1 MPWRANCLNL
11 IRLLGSGESESHH
24 EVSSVPQGSR
34 DTDAAGSSWGFSQR
48 KPLPGTCP
56 ILSEELWE
64 AVNAPTSANCREQHR
79 LCKGTNTQQRVPDTQ
94 CKRVITTLFA
104 VHAEQRL
111 IKRPVYNNQAWIPV
125 PQDKRWGYPARIHLR
140 LTVGPGCNVSAH
152 LPMMLAPSTS
162 KLPMNVRCR
171 VFQREEPP
179 ICTMVVKN
187 VVGKWGNVSNLLAI
201 HGLE

>member
-79 LCKGTNTQQRVPDTQ
+79 LCKGTNTQQRVPDSKAIGYV
-94 CKRVITTLFA
+94 CKWWS
-104 VHAEQRL
+104 
-111 IKRPVYNNQAWIPV
+111 P
-125 PQDKRWGYPARIHLR
+125 LR
-140 LTVGPGCNVSAH
+140 ERQTNISSLRC
-152 LPMMLAPSTS
+152 
-162 KLPMNVRCR
+162 KLPKGPIFN
-171 VFQREEPP
+171 EETKTFEGHQFHHV
-179 ICTMVVKN
+179 CVLVLSCSVVSYSL
-187 VVGKWGNVSNLLAI
+187 WL
-201 HGLE
+201 HGL